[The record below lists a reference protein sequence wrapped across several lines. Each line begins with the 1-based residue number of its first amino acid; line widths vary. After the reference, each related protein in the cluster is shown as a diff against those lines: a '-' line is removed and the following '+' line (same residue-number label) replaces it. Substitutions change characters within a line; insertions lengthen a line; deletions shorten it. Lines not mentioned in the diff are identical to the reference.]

1 MKHATHKSALTLAVL
16 AAITIDTTP
25 VLADV
30 SALEEV
36 VVTARKR
43 SENLQDVPMSISAFS
58 QTELRNAQIDNLVE
72 VGRMSPN
79 VQVHETSGLVAGGIG
94 VFMRGIGNNPGYDQG
109 IGIYVDDVYSE
120 RTTGGMLELLDI
132 ERIEILKGPQGHL
145 YGRNTIGGA
154 IRYITRDPS
163 DEPTGSVEVKFGSDS
178 YNRIKAS
185 FSGPLSDNLSG
196 SFAVTNVQRDGWQQ
210 NTVDDRE
217 FWDKDMQAA
226 RAALLWQASDAL
238 SVKLNASYVK
248 DSSMPVLPNRIAF
261 APASIGGLT
270 AIAYTADSFFSSFGL
285 TGVSPGLPLGPH
297 DTTIPTDIDSVST
310 AYQDFD
316 KYGFEQQNVDVTLKW
331 EVNDSLSL
339 KSITALRDMT
349 STQVYDFDTSEQRWI
364 QTLRDGLNSKDFSQE
379 LQLNYSSDNIQA
391 VAGLY
396 YLDGE
401 FDQDGG
407 GTPQTP
413 YLRGVLN
420 QTGES
425 LRDNRDVT
433 STSIYGNVD
442 WDVSDSLQLS
452 LGARWTED
460 EKTQDSSTRY
470 QRDYYALVV
479 SSLVAGG
486 RLPMAIKPGME
497 GAVAAAMAQM
507 NAFFQSQGNG
517 DFVAF
522 VPGASQFVSVTTV
535 EDLYATDSWT
545 EFTPNARV
553 KYSLSDDT
561 MVYLGY
567 SQGFKAGGF
576 NANTTNN
583 EAYDPETVAT
593 VSLGVKSTFAD
604 GKLRFNAEY
613 FMNDYEDKQMQTI
626 ILTQGDL
633 VSLTRNVG
641 KVSSEGFEA
650 ELTWQTPIE
659 GLLINA
665 NVGYLDQTVDEFPEQ
680 QADGSFIN
688 KAPTTALGYA
698 PEWTGQ
704 IRALYRTEM
713 ASGNLTLSGDASF
726 QDEMYLNSPID
737 LTNPIK
743 TAQKGDDYWTYN
755 AMAAYTTADEKWRFA
770 VEGKNLSDERQLI
783 NTFDISVMANGGYT
797 APRTWAISA
806 EYSF

>member
-1 MKHATHKSALTLAVL
+1 MEAAPALAQ
-16 AAITIDTTP
+16 AG
-25 VLADV
+25 
-30 SALEEV
+30 ALEEV

-58 QTELRNAQIDNLVE
+58 SKDLQNAQIDNLVE

-79 VQVHETSGLVAGGIG
+79 VQVNETSGLVAGGIS

-109 IGIYVDDVYSE
+109 IGIYIDDVYSE
-120 RTTGGMLELLDI
+120 RTTGGMLELLDV

-163 DEPTGSVEVKFGSDS
+163 NEPTGSVEVKFGSDS

-196 SFAVTNVQRDGWQQ
+196 SFAVTNVQRDGWQK

-226 RAALLWQASDAL
+226 RGALLWKASDAVT
-238 SVKLNASYVK
+238 VKLNASYVK

-261 APASIGGLT
+261 DPASIGGLT
-270 AIAYTADSFFSSFGL
+270 AIAYTADAFFSNFGL

-297 DTTIPTDIDSVST
+297 NTSIPTDVDSVST
-310 AYQDFD
+310 AYEDFD
-316 KYGFEQQNVDVTLKW
+316 KYGFEQTNVDLKVEW
-331 EVNDSLSL
+331 ELSDSLSL
-339 KSITALRDMT
+339 KSITALRDMD
-349 STQVYDFDTSEQRWI
+349 STQVYDFDTSEQLWI
-364 QTLRDGLNSKDFSQE
+364 QTLRDGLNTNDVSQE

-425 LRDNRDVT
+425 LRDSRDVT
-433 STSIYGNVD
+433 SKSIYGNVD
-442 WDVSDSLQLS
+442 WDVSEDWQVSI
-452 LGARWTED
+452 GARWTED
-460 EKTQDSSTRY
+460 EKTQESLTRY

-507 NAFFQSQGNG
+507 NAFFATQGNG

-522 VPGASQFVSVTTV
+522 VPGASQAVSVTTD
-535 EDLYATDSWT
+535 EALYATDSWT
-545 EFTPNARV
+545 EFTPSARI
-553 KYSLSDDT
+553 KYSLSENT
-561 MVYLGY
+561 MVYAGY

-583 EAYDPETVAT
+583 ESYDPETVAT
-593 VSLGVKSTFAD
+593 ISVGIKSTLAD
-604 GKLRFNAEY
+604 GAIRFNAEY
-613 FMNDYEDKQMQTI
+613 FSNDYEDKQMQTI

-633 VSLTRNVG
+633 VALTRNVG
-641 KVSSEGFEA
+641 KVTSQGFEA
-650 ELTWQTPIE
+650 DLTWQTPIE

-665 NVGYLDQTVDEFPEQ
+665 NVGYLDQSVDEFPEQ

-688 KAPTTALGYA
+688 KASTTELGYA

-704 IRALYRTEM
+704 IRALYRTAM
-713 ASGNLTLSGDASF
+713 AGGNLTISGDASF

-737 LTNPIK
+737 LTKAIK

>member
-1 MKHATHKSALTLAVL
+1 MKDTLFKKSLIGLTVASTLTGTG
-16 AAITIDTTP
+16 IP
-25 VLADV
+25 VLAQ
-30 SALEEV
+30 SGALEEV

-58 QTELRNAQIDNLVE
+58 ARDLQDAQIDNIGEL
-72 VGRMSPN
+72 GRMSPN
-79 VQVHETSGLVAGGIG
+79 VQVHETSGLVAHGIG

-109 IGIYVDDVYSE
+109 IGIYIDDVYSE
-120 RTTGGMLELLDI
+120 RTTGGLLELLDV

-163 DEPTGSVEVKFGSDS
+163 DEATGSVEFKLGSDS
-178 YNRIKAS
+178 YQRVKAEL
-185 FSGPLSDNLSG
+185 SGPLSDTLSG
-196 SFAVTNVQRDGWQQ
+196 SIAFTNVQRDGWQQ

-226 RAALLWQASDAL
+226 RGALLWKASDD
-238 SVKLNASYVK
+238 VTVRLNASYVK

-270 AIAYTADSFFSSFGL
+270 AIAYTADQVFFQGAA
-285 TGVSPGLPLGPH
+285 PGLPLGPH
-297 DTTIPTDIDSVST
+297 NTSIPSDIDSVST

-316 KYGFEQQNVDVTLKW
+316 KAGFEQKNIDLRVEWNL
-331 EVNDSLSL
+331 NDSLAL
-339 KSITALRDMT
+339 KSVTALRDME
-349 STQVYDFDTSEQRWI
+349 STQVYDFDTSEQVWI
-364 QTLRDGLNSKDFSQE
+364 QTLRDGLNTNDFSQE
-379 LQLNYSSDNIQA
+379 FQLNYSSDNVQA
-391 VAGLY
+391 VAGIY

-413 YLRGVLN
+413 YLRGVMN

-425 LRDNRDVT
+425 LYDLRDVT
-433 STSIYGNVD
+433 SKSIYGNVD
-442 WDVSDSLQLS
+442 WDLSDKLQLS
-452 LGARWTED
+452 LGARYTED
-460 EKTQDSSTRY
+460 EKEQSSATRY
-470 QRDYYALVV
+470 QRDYYALAIA
-479 SSLVAGG
+479 SFVAGG

-497 GAVAAAMAQM
+497 EAVEAAMAQI
-507 NAFFQSQGNG
+507 NAALAGNG
-517 DFVAF
+517 FVTWI
-522 VPGASQFVSVTTV
+522 PGASRFVSVTTV
-535 EDLYATDSWT
+535 EELDNSGSWT

-576 NANTTNN
+576 NSNTTTND
-583 EAYDPETVAT
+583 AFDPETVT
-593 VSLGVKSTFAD
+593 TYTLGVKSTLAD
-604 GKLRFNAEY
+604 GKLRFNAEF

-633 VSLTRNVG
+633 VALTRNVG
-641 KVSSEGFEA
+641 KVTSEGFEA
-650 ELTWQTPIE
+650 EVTWQTPVD

-665 NVGYLDQTVDEFPEQ
+665 NMGYLDQSVDEFPEQ

-688 KAPTTALGYA
+688 KASTTALGYA

-704 IRALYRTEM
+704 IRALYRTAM
-713 ASGNLTLSGDASF
+713 ANGNLTLAADASF

-737 LTNPIK
+737 LTNPLK
-743 TAQKGDDYWTYN
+743 TAQRGEDYWTYN

-797 APRTWAISA
+797 APRTWALSA

>member
-1 MKHATHKSALTLAVL
+1 MKYTGTRSALALAVF
-16 AAITIDTTP
+16 AAITMEAAP
-25 VLADV
+25 ALAQAG
-30 SALEEV
+30 ALEEV

-58 QTELRNAQIDNLVE
+58 SKDLQNAQIDNLVE

-79 VQVHETSGLVAGGIG
+79 VQVNETSGLVAGGIS

-109 IGIYVDDVYSE
+109 IGIYIDDVYSE
-120 RTTGGMLELLDI
+120 RTTGGMLELLDV

-163 DEPTGSVEVKFGSDS
+163 NEPTGSVEVKFGSDS

-196 SFAVTNVQRDGWQQ
+196 SFAVTNVQRDGWQK

-226 RAALLWQASDAL
+226 RGALLWKASDAVT
-238 SVKLNASYVK
+238 VKLNASYVK

-261 APASIGGLT
+261 DPASIGGLT
-270 AIAYTADSFFSSFGL
+270 AIAYTADAFFSSFGL

-297 DTTIPTDIDSVST
+297 NTSIPTDVDSVST
-310 AYQDFD
+310 AYEDFD
-316 KYGFEQQNVDVTLKW
+316 KYGFEQTNVDLKVEW
-331 EVNDSLSL
+331 ELSDSLSL
-339 KSITALRDMT
+339 KSITALRDMD
-349 STQVYDFDTSEQRWI
+349 STQVYDFDTSEQLWI
-364 QTLRDGLNSKDFSQE
+364 QTLRDGLNTNDVSQE

-425 LRDNRDVT
+425 LRDSRDVT
-433 STSIYGNVD
+433 SKSIYGNVD
-442 WDVSDSLQLS
+442 WDVSEDWQVSI
-452 LGARWTED
+452 GARWTED
-460 EKTQDSSTRY
+460 EKTQESLTRY

-507 NAFFQSQGNG
+507 NAFFATQGNG

-522 VPGASQFVSVTTV
+522 VPGASQAVSVTTD
-535 EDLYATDSWT
+535 EALYATDSWT
-545 EFTPNARV
+545 EFTPSARI
-553 KYSLSDDT
+553 KYSLSENT
-561 MVYLGY
+561 MVYAGY

-583 EAYDPETVAT
+583 ESYDPETVAT
-593 VSLGVKSTFAD
+593 ISVGIKSTLAD
-604 GKLRFNAEY
+604 GAIRFNAEY
-613 FMNDYEDKQMQTI
+613 FSNDYEDKQMQTI

-633 VSLTRNVG
+633 VALTRNVG
-641 KVSSEGFEA
+641 KVTSQGFEA
-650 ELTWQTPIE
+650 DLTWQTPIE

-665 NVGYLDQTVDEFPEQ
+665 NVGYLDQSVDEFPEQ

-688 KAPTTALGYA
+688 KASTTELGYA

-704 IRALYRTEM
+704 IRALYRTAM
-713 ASGNLTLSGDASF
+713 AGGNLTISGDASF

-737 LTNPIK
+737 LTKAIK

>member
-1 MKHATHKSALTLAVL
+1 MKHATFKKSLIGLAVASTL
-16 AAITIDTTP
+16 TGTGIP
-25 VLADV
+25 VLAQ
-30 SALEEV
+30 SGALEEV

-58 QTELRNAQIDNLVE
+58 SSDLQNAQIDNLVE

-109 IGIYVDDVYSE
+109 IGIYIDDVYSE
-120 RTTGGMLELLDI
+120 RTTGGMLELLDV

-163 DEPTGSVEVKFGSDS
+163 NETTGSVELKLGSDA

-185 FSGPLSDNLSG
+185 ISGPLSDTVSG

-226 RAALLWQASDAL
+226 RAALLWQASDAV

-261 APASIGGLT
+261 NPASIGGLT
-270 AIAYTADSFFSSFGL
+270 AIAYTADSVFFPGAA
-285 TGVSPGLPLGPH
+285 PGLPLGPH
-297 DTTIPTDIDSVST
+297 NTALPTDIDKVST
-310 AYQDFD
+310 AYDDFD
-316 KYGFEQQNVDVTLKW
+316 KYGFEQKNVDLKVEW
-331 EVNDSLSL
+331 EINDSLSL
-339 KSITALRDMT
+339 KSITALRDMV
-349 STQVYDFDTSEQRWI
+349 STQVYDFDTSEQVWI

-379 LQLNYSSDNIQA
+379 FQLNYSSDRIQA

-401 FDQDGG
+401 FDQDGR

-413 YLRGVLN
+413 YLRGVLD
-420 QTGES
+420 QQGKS
-425 LRDNRDVT
+425 LRDNRDIT
-433 STSIYGNVD
+433 SKSIYGNID
-442 WDVSDSLQLS
+442 WDLSDKLQLS
-452 LGARWTED
+452 VGARWTED
-460 EKTQDSSTRY
+460 EKTQDSATEY
-470 QRDYYALVV
+470 QRDYYALAIA
-479 SSLVAGG
+479 SFVAGG

-497 GAVAAAMAQM
+497 EQVEAVMALINQ
-507 NAFFQSQGNG
+507 NLAGTG
-517 DFVAF
+517 FVTWI
-522 VPGASQFVSVTTV
+522 PGASRFVSVTTV
-535 EDLYATDSWT
+535 EELYATDSWT
-545 EFTPNARV
+545 EFTPNARI
-553 KYSLSDDT
+553 KYDLSDDT
-561 MVYLGY
+561 MVYAGY

-583 EAYDPETVAT
+583 EAYDPETVTTFT
-593 VSLGVKSTFAD
+593 VGVKSTLAD
-604 GKLRFNAEY
+604 GKIRFNAEY
-613 FMNDYEDKQMQTI
+613 FVNDYEDKQMQTI

-650 ELTWQTPIE
+650 ELTWQTPLD
-659 GLLINA
+659 GLLVNA
-665 NVGYLDQTVDEFPEQ
+665 NIGYLDQTVDEFPEQ
-680 QADGSFIN
+680 LADGSFVN
-688 KAPTTALGYA
+688 KAATTELGYA

-704 IRALYRTEM
+704 IRALYRTAM
-713 ASGNLTLSGDASF
+713 ANGNLTLSADASF

-737 LTNPIK
+737 LNNAIK
-743 TAQKGDDYWTYN
+743 TAQKGEDYWTYN
-755 AMAAYTTADEKWRFA
+755 AMAAFTTAGEKWRFA

>member
-1 MKHATHKSALTLAVL
+1 MKYTGTKSALALAVFT
-16 AAITIDTTP
+16 AITMEAAP
-25 VLADV
+25 ALAQAG
-30 SALEEV
+30 ALEEV

-43 SENLQDVPMSISAFS
+43 SENLQEVPMSISAFTAKDL
-58 QTELRNAQIDNLVE
+58 QNAQIDNLVE

-79 VQVHETSGLVAGGIG
+79 VQVNETSGLVAGAIS

-109 IGIYVDDVYSE
+109 IGIYIDDVYSE
-120 RTTGGMLELLDI
+120 RTTGGMLELLDV

-163 DEPTGSVEVKFGSDS
+163 DEATGSVEVKFGSDS

-185 FSGPLSDNLSG
+185 FSGPLSDTLSG
-196 SFAVTNVQRDGWQQ
+196 SFAVTNVQRDGWQK
-210 NTVDDRE
+210 NTADNRE

-226 RAALLWQASDAL
+226 RGALLWKASDAVT
-238 SVKLNASYVK
+238 VKLNASYVK

-261 APASIGGLT
+261 DPASIAGLT
-270 AIAYTADSFFSSFGL
+270 AIAYTADQVFFPGAA
-285 TGVSPGLPLGPH
+285 PGLPLGPH
-297 DTTIPTDIDSVST
+297 NTSIPTDVDSVST

-316 KYGFEQQNVDVTLKW
+316 KFGFEKTNVDLRVEW
-331 EVNDSLSL
+331 ELSDALSL
-339 KSITALRDMT
+339 KSITALRDMD
-349 STQVYDFDTSEQRWI
+349 STQVYDFDTSEQLWI
-364 QTLRDGLNSKDFSQE
+364 QTLRDGLNTNDFSQE

-425 LRDNRDVT
+425 LRDSRDVT
-433 STSIYGNVD
+433 SKSIYGNVD
-442 WDVSDSLQLS
+442 WDLSEDLQLS
-452 LGARWTED
+452 IGARWTED
-460 EKTQDSSTRY
+460 EKTQDSLTRY
-470 QRDYYALVV
+470 QRDYYALAIA
-479 SSLVAGG
+479 SFVAGG

-497 GAVAAAMAQM
+497 EAVEAAMAQI
-507 NAFFQSQGNG
+507 NTALAGTG
-517 DFVAF
+517 FVTWI
-522 VPGASQFVSVTTV
+522 PGASRFVSVTT
-535 EDLYATDSWT
+535 EEALYATDSWT
-545 EFTPNARV
+545 EFTPSARV
-553 KYSLSDDT
+553 KYTLSENT
-561 MVYLGY
+561 MVYAGY

-583 EAYDPETVAT
+583 EAYDPETVT
-593 VSLGVKSTFAD
+593 TYSFGIKSTLA
-604 GKLRFNAEY
+604 GGAVRLNAEY

-641 KVSSEGFEA
+641 KVTSEGFEA
-650 ELTWQTPIE
+650 EVTWQTPVE
-659 GLLINA
+659 GLLVNA
-665 NVGYLDQTVDEFPEQ
+665 NIGYLDQTVDEFPEQ

-688 KAPTTALGYA
+688 KASTTELGYA

-713 ASGNLTLSGDASF
+713 AGGNLTISGDASF

-737 LTNPIK
+737 LTKAIK